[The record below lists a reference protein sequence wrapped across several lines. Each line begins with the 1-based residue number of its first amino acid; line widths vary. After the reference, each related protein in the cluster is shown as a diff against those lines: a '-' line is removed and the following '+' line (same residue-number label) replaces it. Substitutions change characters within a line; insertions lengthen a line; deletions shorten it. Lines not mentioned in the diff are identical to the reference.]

1 LRWWKI
7 NWDFAVEKAQC
18 QSGLEMIVK
27 DHTGSVIAAKSLS
40 RSGILD
46 PTVGEALAS
55 LHAVRL
61 GQELGGSAI
70 ILEGDAKQVVEAIN
84 SDVSNVSRFGHLVED
99 IRLTLKSFPRWRC
112 VFANRNANVAAQQ
125 DNLARGATRFII
137 DRDWKGVTRIVSVD
151 GKIFSASRLIYES
164 HNCFKKLKNCSK
176 MVQLFFPKNC
186 EKFVGE
192 NILILQLLL

>member
-1 LRWWKI
+1 
-7 NWDFAVEKAQC
+7 
-18 QSGLEMIVK
+18 VK

-99 IRLTLKSFPRWRC
+99 IRLNLKSFPRWRC
-112 VFANRNANVAAQQ
+112 VFANRNANFAAH
-125 DNLARGATRFII
+125 NLARGATRFII
-137 DRDWKGVTRIVSVD
+137 DRDWKGVTRIVYV
-151 GKIFSASRLIYES
+151 
-164 HNCFKKLKNCSK
+164 
-176 MVQLFFPKNC
+176 
-186 EKFVGE
+186 
-192 NILILQLLL
+192 